1 MCIRDRLYDLHLV
14 LQKLQKHLLQMD
26 LQINKSRIEQ
36 IFVNGILHQLDEY
49 SVLLPKEIFHEFNIN
64 LGGHFA
70 GVGLVVGMRDG
81 YLTVIAPMDGSPA
94 SKAGML
100 PLDKIVEVDG
110 EKTEHMTLDEILH
123 RLRGEI
129 GSPVKLSVLRKGHSK
144 ALQFVLHREQIQVE
158 SVVIYELLSLIH
170 I

>member
-1 MCIRDRLYDLHLV
+1 M
-14 LQKLQKHLLQMD
+14 
-26 LQINKSRIEQ
+26 
-36 IFVNGILHQLDEY
+36 
-49 SVLLPKEIFHEFNIN
+49 
-64 LGGHFA
+64 
-70 GVGLVVGMRDG
+70 GLVVGMRNG
-81 YLTVIAPMDGSPA
+81 YLSVIAPMDGSPA

-100 PLDKIVEVDG
+100 PLDRIVEVDG

-158 SVVIYELLSLIH
+158 SVVIYELGSEGKSVKYARIKNFQIETSQELKIKL
-170 I
+170 